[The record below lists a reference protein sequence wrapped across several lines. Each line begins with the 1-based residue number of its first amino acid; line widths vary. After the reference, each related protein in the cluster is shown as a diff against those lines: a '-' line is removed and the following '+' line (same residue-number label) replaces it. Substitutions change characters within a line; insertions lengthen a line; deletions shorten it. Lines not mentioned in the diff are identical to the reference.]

1 MVFTDQGLVDD
12 TDLINKAFIEK
23 RLATK
28 GKKESESQITPTV
41 DGQALRAPV
50 ASKSANPALQ
60 KKFDMEAL
68 KVERQTQKLQHE
80 IEMQQAQL
88 NKMAGK
94 LIPTDLVIGLFQ
106 QNFKS
111 FIDAFKNG
119 ADALLVDIAKKARL
133 SRNDVAEL
141 RGQLIKVINSSV
153 DEGVDNSMRTVKNIV
168 DEYSQGR

>member
-41 DGQALRAPV
+41 DGQALRPV